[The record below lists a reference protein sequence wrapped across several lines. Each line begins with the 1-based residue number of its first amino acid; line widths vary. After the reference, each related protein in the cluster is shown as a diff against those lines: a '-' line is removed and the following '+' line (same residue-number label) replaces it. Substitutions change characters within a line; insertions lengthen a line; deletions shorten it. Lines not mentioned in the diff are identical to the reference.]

1 MNGSDALFKAN
12 KHEKDKLNPVY
23 FYGGRRQACLQ
34 LKERIFKPKSFNLAQ
49 VEAFSGDLNKE
60 FDQETKIVHT
70 MIYDKN
76 YEEIVIVCKVKDCP
90 LRLPFALSQT
100 GSSFYS
106 LLKDSE
112 IRHSLLAHSKPTI

>member
-1 MNGSDALFKAN
+1 MKEESKLDDKAKRERKLKKAQTMNGSDALFKAN

-60 FDQETKIVHT
+60 FD
-70 MIYDKN
+70 
-76 YEEIVIVCKVKDCP
+76 
-90 LRLPFALSQT
+90 
-100 GSSFYS
+100 
-106 LLKDSE
+106 
-112 IRHSLLAHSKPTI
+112 